1 MYQMNENMQKVKT
14 ILLTLAIVATIS
26 MTATA
31 QRIAIVDIQGVLL
44 GMAQYQDAQK
54 ELDRVA
60 AEWRQEI
67 AKEYDK
73 IRAAY
78 NKYQAEQVLLSDQA
92 KKEKQDEIM
101 EMEAQ
106 VRDMQKKRFGADGD
120 LFKRRQDLVRP
131 IQEQVY
137 GAIEE
142 YANDRGYDFIFDKG
156 GSTGLIFSSDEY
168 DKTDDIKKRL
178 RN

>member
-1 MYQMNENMQKVKT
+1 MNEMKNNMRIAKT
-14 ILLTLAIVATIS
+14 ILITLALIGIIS
-26 MTATA
+26 VTTSA

-44 GMAQYQDAQK
+44 SMGQYQDAQK

-60 AEWRQEI
+60 AQWRQEI

-73 IRAAY
+73 IRASY

-106 VRDMQKKRFGADGD
+106 VREMQKSRFGADGD
-120 LFKRRQDLVRP
+120 LFKRRQDLVQP

-168 DKTDDIKKRL
+168 DKTDDIKKRV
-178 RN
+178 NN